1 MSNFNQIQKA
11 YGAYNTKED
20 ILLKSSSGGV
30 VHELCSYVL
39 NNGGAICSAVYDY
52 SSHTLSHRLI
62 TDLAEIDKIKGSKY
76 IQSNMAEIYSEMVE
90 YLQSNP
96 SKPFLFIGTPC
107 QCDGVKNYLAKKNY
121 SFDNI
126 FFVDIICH
134 GVGSNQIWSEYI
146 QSLEKSIG
154 SKITHITFKDKRR
167 GWLLPSPIAK
177 DENGN
182 EHSIQDFL
190 TLYNK
195 HIIMRKACYKCHYA
209 QLNRIG
215 DITVG
220 DYWKVKENHPDFYNK
235 NGVSTIF
242 VNTDNGKKLFNGI
255 YNEMNVV
262 EVSIENSLQPN
273 LQHPTSYDNRLY
285 DAFWADY
292 NKRGLNFV
300 IRKYASTKTIHKL
313 IRKILVTL
321 KIWQFNKI

>member
-1 MSNFNQIQKA
+1 MNNFNQIKKA
-11 YGAYNTKED
+11 YGAYNNKED
-20 ILLKSSSGGV
+20 VLLKSSSGGV

-62 TDLAEIDKIKGSKY
+62 TDLAEIDRIKGSKY
-76 IQSNMAEIYSEMVE
+76 IQSSLNDVYGEMAEF
-90 YLQSNP
+90 LQSNP
-96 SKPFLFIGTPC
+96 SSPFLFIGTPC
-107 QCDGVKNYLAKKNY
+107 QCDGVKNYLSKKNY

-146 QSLEKSIG
+146 QDLENSIG
-154 SKITHITFKDKRR
+154 SKINYVTFKDKRR

-182 EHSIQDFL
+182 EHSIQNFL

-195 HIIMRKACYKCHYA
+195 HIIMRKACYNCHYA

-220 DYWKVKENHPDFYNK
+220 DYWKVRENNPDFYNE

-242 VNTDNGKKLFNGI
+242 VNSHNGEKLFDNI
-255 YNEMNVV
+255 RNEMNVI
-262 EVSIENSLQPN
+262 EVSVDASLQPN
-273 LQHPTSYDNRLY
+273 LQKPTSVNQKLY
-285 DAFWADY
+285 DGFWADY
-292 NKRGLNFV
+292 NKRGLKF
-300 IRKYASTKTIHKL
+300 IIKKYASTKTFDKL
-313 IRKILVTL
+313 VRKILVSL
-321 KIWQFNKI
+321 KIWRV